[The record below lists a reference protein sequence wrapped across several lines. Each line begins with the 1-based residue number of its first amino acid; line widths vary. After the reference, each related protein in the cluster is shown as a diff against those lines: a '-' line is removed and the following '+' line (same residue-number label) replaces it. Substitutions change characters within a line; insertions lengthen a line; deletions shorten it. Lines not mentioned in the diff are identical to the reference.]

1 MTNHPNRGKDPLTPG
16 RTPRPHEVKEARAA
30 RGLTQEASA
39 KVVHCGLTTWQKWE
53 QGERRMHP
61 AMWELYLS
69 KTTVLPVETPKPP
82 PEEETPPD
90 GG

>member
-30 RGLTQEASA
+30 RGLTQ
-39 KVVHCGLTTWQKWE
+39 
-53 QGERRMHP
+53 